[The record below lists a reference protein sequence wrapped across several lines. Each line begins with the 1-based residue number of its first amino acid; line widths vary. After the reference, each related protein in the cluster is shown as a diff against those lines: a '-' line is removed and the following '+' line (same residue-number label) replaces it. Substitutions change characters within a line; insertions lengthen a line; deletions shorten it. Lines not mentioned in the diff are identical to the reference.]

1 MFMKLSLVL
10 VFLLVFSVTPVMAEP
25 CEGNFDCDFD
35 VDGTDA
41 GVFKE
46 DFGRSSLKNPCSA
59 CGVCSG
65 GTLSPFGRWCDR
77 GDGTVKDMTT
87 GLMWLKKADWGG
99 SYRLVNEIGLP
110 NAHYRAT
117 SLWDGSPDEGTAGLS
132 DGSIEGEWRLPT
144 FSELVGITV
153 GSEHI
158 TTSQMYFFTG
168 VQTYYWS
175 TSFTG
180 YQSAWAVSLATGQTY
195 HNTAAAAEE
204 SVWPVRSDN

>member
-1 MFMKLSLVL
+1 M
-10 VFLLVFSVTPVMAEP
+10 
-25 CEGNFDCDFD
+25 
-35 VDGTDA
+35 
-41 GVFKE
+41 
-46 DFGRSSLKNPCSA
+46 
-59 CGVCSG
+59 
-65 GTLSPFGRWCDR
+65 
-77 GDGTVKDMTT
+77 
-87 GLMWLKKADWGG
+87 KKADWGG

-144 FSELVGITV
+144 FSELVGNTV

-158 TTSQMYFFTG
+158 TSSQMYFFTG

-175 TSFTG
+175 SSSTG
-180 YQSAWAVSLATGQTY
+180 AQYAWLVNVATGQTY
-195 HNTAAAAEE
+195 PNSSKGAEF